1 MFIKWYNR
9 LLNLDHVAVI
19 ETYNNEIKDLTVR
32 GHVRVEWGV
41 RIYGPTRKILA
52 DLKCKDGPDAQ
63 AIVKDLETICIRK
76 NYDGG
81 MSG

>member
-19 ETYNNEIKDLTVR
+19 ETYHNEIKDLTVR
-32 GHVRVEWGV
+32 NHVREEWGV
-41 RIYGPTRKILA
+41 RVYGPNRSILA
-52 DLKCKDGPDAQ
+52 DLKCKDRRDAD
-63 AIVKDLETICIRK
+63 AIVGDLETICIRK